1 MDDASAAEVLLLARQ
16 ASEQLDGPDSSAWED
31 RLEQDLGRLRA
42 AFDYLVNSRRDEQAL
57 ELATYVWPFQFDR
70 GHADEGRR
78 WLETALALPG
88 VRGPSSTRTT
98 ALYGAGIFAFRALD
112 QEAAQRF
119 FDALLTL
126 AGVLGDDGARLKA
139 YGALSRVALRRGDS
153 GAIRRLSHETLTL
166 ARQRNVPEEC
176 ANPLHMLAAAA
187 RIDGDLEGARKLY
200 TENLELNR
208 KLGVSRWVAA
218 ELLNIAAV
226 DVLSG
231 RTASAEKPLTEGL
244 DLVESRLDHYLLPYA
259 LAWIGRLRL
268 ARSDPRAA
276 AELLAAASGQAA
288 RTGMAMDPDE
298 EPEFQKSVAMCKD
311 LLTEGEFRT
320 IWERGSLMDFTP
332 AVALAR
338 RAL

>member
-88 VRGPSSTRTT
+88 VRGPSPTRTT

-119 FDALLTL
+119 FDELLAL
-126 AGVLGDDGARLKA
+126 ASVLGDDGARLKA

-153 GAIRRLSHETLTL
+153 GAIRRLSHEALTL
-166 ARQRNVPEEC
+166 ARNEVSYFHGRVEQAKRAKN
-176 ANPLHMLAAAA
+176 
-187 RIDGDLEGARKLY
+187 
-200 TENLELNR
+200 TE
-208 KLGVSRWVAA
+208 
-218 ELLNIAAV
+218 AAV
-226 DVLSG
+226 NLGISTKRLLSFMEE
-231 RTASAEKPLTEGL
+231 AEKL
-244 DLVESRLDHYLLPYA
+244 
-259 LAWIGRLRL
+259 
-268 ARSDPRAA
+268 
-276 AELLAAASGQAA
+276 
-288 RTGMAMDPDE
+288 
-298 EPEFQKSVAMCKD
+298 KS
-311 LLTEGEFRT
+311 
-320 IWERGSLMDFTP
+320 
-332 AVALAR
+332 
-338 RAL
+338 